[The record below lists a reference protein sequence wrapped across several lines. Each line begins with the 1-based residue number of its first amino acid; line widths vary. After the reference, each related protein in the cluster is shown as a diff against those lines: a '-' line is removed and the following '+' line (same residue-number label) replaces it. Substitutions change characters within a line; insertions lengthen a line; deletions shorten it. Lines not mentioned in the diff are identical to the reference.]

1 MAAPGMNEQTPSLRS
16 ELELMTERELCH
28 HLKVC
33 RRQLYTW
40 RTTGLIPYF
49 KIGKAVRFRVAEV
62 LHALEGMR
70 G

>member
-1 MAAPGMNEQTPSLRS
+1 MNEQTPSLRS

-28 HLKVC
+28 HLKFC

-40 RTTGLIPYF
+40 RITGLIPYF

-62 LHALEGMR
+62 LQALEGMR